1 MFGWSHLSQE
11 EYLERRLREA
21 GVSIEI
27 IAALKTELLRKPDLK
42 VKYFSM
48 HNGNTSM
55 FGVNVSKDTV
65 Q

>member
-1 MFGWSHLSQE
+1 MLGWSHLSEE

-21 GVSIEI
+21 GVSNEI

-48 HNGNTSM
+48 HNGHIRIC
-55 FGVNVSKDTV
+55 GVVSKGAV